1 MLAPESELKPELPR
15 PIPAPP
21 GVNVEDLARLV
32 LSHLEKFWTCR
43 KIPGDE
49 LRLVIAMICG
59 KKSSAVWKL
68 LFPAHVVKLHTT
80 DCFIFREHER
90 RPKGYEGLVDYEGV
104 LPSDE
109 PAPF

>member
-1 MLAPESELKPELPR
+1 
-15 PIPAPP
+15 
-21 GVNVEDLARLV
+21 
-32 LSHLEKFWTCR
+32 
-43 KIPGDE
+43 
-49 LRLVIAMICG
+49 MICG

-68 LFPAHVVKLHTT
+68 LFPVHIVKLHTT
-80 DCFIFREHER
+80 DFFIFREHER